1 MVECTMQQSGTL
13 ADYAAWADP
22 PSMKA
27 VRLLLDKRKK
37 GCDAGPDDDKDSTDD
52 NARLLYVTDA
62 HGKTPLDFVG
72 TNHHGMWIEFL
83 EGIKDEYWPVQE
95 RNESSSD
102 QRNVGE
108 VGVEY
113 FPSSRW
119 KSRRGTD
126 NVSNFSA
133 LDRNNDIPDPQDALP
148 FGIGSKGCEWTHDA
162 TGSEETDSRAAAA
175 AFTLATESLTST
187 TTATTSQC
195 IE

>member
-1 MVECTMQQSGTL
+1 
-13 ADYAAWADP
+13 
-22 PSMKA
+22 
-27 VRLLLDKRKK
+27 
-37 GCDAGPDDDKDSTDD
+37 
-52 NARLLYVTDA
+52 
-62 HGKTPLDFVG
+62 
-72 TNHHGMWIEFL
+72 MWIEFL

-148 FGIGSKGCEWTHDA
+148 LELAQKVANGHMMPQEA
-162 TGSEETDSRAAAA
+162 TDSRAAAA
-175 AFTLATESLTST
+175 AFTVATESLTST
-187 TTATTSQC
+187 TTATTCQC